1 LYRDAYNLHGSCGIL
16 FNHEGPRRGDN
27 FVTQK
32 IVKWTVSFKKW
43 LNSINHSSN
52 NVFVNNHN
60 IIVGDNVFPKLKLGN
75 IDTYRDWGYAGDYV
89 EAMWLML
96 QQETP
101 DDYVICTGNSHTVWE
116 FLDLCFK
123 YTNLDSIID
132 WKDAIYIDPQLVRPS
147 EVPYLRGDCSK
158 AKSVLGWSPKH
169 DLYGLVKL
177 MIDAKL

>member
-1 LYRDAYNLHGSCGIL
+1 
-16 FNHEGPRRGDN
+16 
-27 FVTQK
+27 
-32 IVKWTVSFKKW
+32 
-43 LNSINHSSN
+43 
-52 NVFVNNHN
+52 
-60 IIVGDNVFPKLKLGN
+60 
-75 IDTYRDWGYAGDYV
+75 
-89 EAMWLML
+89 MWLML

-147 EVPYLRGDCSK
+147 EVPYLRGDSSK
-158 AKSVLGWSPKH
+158 ANSVLGWSPKH